1 MASATANDPGR
12 RTRWRFAFAVI
23 VLAFLL
29 ACFFSTPLSKYGTH
43 SYSAADLSQDYSLT
57 QVERGH
63 VPGNRLLSDP
73 VTEMVPWLL
82 FNRDEL
88 RAGRVPLWDD
98 RNAAGQP
105 HLANYQSAVFS
116 PFSVPFYLLDLKPAL
131 LVSAFLKLG
140 ALGLFTFLFLDLLG
154 LGSLACLIGAAAFT
168 FSGHNVLLLA
178 YPHAAAVSALP
189 AGLYFAELAL
199 RRGEN
204 GRGVLGACLG
214 LALTLTVGVLCGQ
227 PEPFYFSVL
236 LVALWIAT
244 RLVGIAW
251 REWLDCGSA
260 RGALWLAA
268 RLLGSALIGVAMGAP
283 QILPFL
289 EYLKNSTVLVL
300 RSFDQTPLDP
310 ITWTLYAFPDLFGNP
325 SRLYHLNYAL
335 PPPNYESANTCY
347 IGASAMLVAASAIFF
362 VRRLRVAR
370 FFVCVAILW
379 FFYAYDIFGVGRF
392 LGGLPTLDL
401 APLNRSQPIGLFAMS
416 ACAAIAVHAIA
427 TSNARAR
434 WRAALG
440 TFLCGGFALWFTIVF
455 DSRRLSGAWPLF
467 NKLRHSGY
475 AKGMP
480 PGSDAYIP
488 EHMKF
493 IVLSF
498 AAGLVALVLLWVVRS
513 KWMQPIL
520 QLVILAAVFLQSGWP
535 MRDYNPTAEDKF
547 VYPETASIQELK
559 RIAKAEPVVILGS
572 DTLPPHTNSIYGIN
586 SLSSYDAMWIRKYDE
601 LYRESFGLGGG
612 NWRLVLQT
620 KSKWIRQFGARFVA
634 SPGNWVRVD
643 SLCDNVLIS
652 GDDLYT
658 TSEIL
663 PGGDVVQ
670 TILGQRERLQGIAF
684 QFAIPKQAV
693 HCTLVMKLEDMITG
707 SVVATKSVKTDGW
720 VNDRFGRHEELFD
733 FEPLPDARYRPLRV
747 TISSPDA
754 SPGNAVAMFGREDYW
769 YWNEF
774 VMLEQPIHEVVWNLE
789 PSPRRPGHRPHGKLT
804 VAGKALQGGL
814 LMDQTYELEHWQTLA
829 QIPGFTIAA
838 LENPVA
844 RYSTV
849 SRGIATRRIEDDFKL
864 VHEGN
869 LDPHHVVVLSLPGK
883 SAIDSSRGRAEIEEP
898 AVEVLRDEPDHALL
912 QVTRESPGYMV
923 LRRALYPGWEA
934 RVNGKRVPLFR
945 ADYAFCAVELEAGT
959 SKVDFVYRPASFRL
973 GLWIAALAPLLGGL
987 LLFATRKFGR
997 IVSHAN

>member
-1 MASATANDPGR
+1 MASLAENAQGR
-12 RTRWRFAFAVI
+12 RTRWRFALAVLVI
-23 VLAFLL
+23 AFLL
-29 ACFFSTPLSKYGTH
+29 ACFFSTPLKKYATH

-140 ALGLFTFLFLDLLG
+140 VLGLFTFLFLDLLG
-154 LGSLACLIGAAAFT
+154 LGSLACLIGATAFT

-214 LALTLTVGVLCGQ
+214 LALTLTIGVLCGQ

-244 RLVGIAW
+244 RLAGIAW
-251 REWLDCGSA
+251 REWLDRGSA
-260 RGALWLAA
+260 RGALWLAV
-268 RLLGSALIGVAMGAP
+268 RILLSALIGVALGAP
-283 QILPFL
+283 QIMPFL
-289 EYLKNSTVLVL
+289 EYLRNSTILVW
-300 RSFDQTPLDP
+300 RSSDQTPLNP
-310 ITWTLYAFPDLFGNP
+310 FTWLLYAFPDLFGNP
-325 SRLYHLNYAL
+325 ARLYHLNYAL
-335 PPPNYESANTCY
+335 PPPNFESANTCY
-347 IGASAMLVAASAIFF
+347 LGACAMVVAASAALF
-362 VRRLRVAR
+362 VKHVRAAR
-370 FFVCVAILW
+370 FFVAAALLW
-379 FFYAYDIFGVGRF
+379 FFYAYDFFGVGRL
-392 LGGLPTLDL
+392 LGNIPTLDL

-416 ACAAIAVHAIA
+416 ACAAIATHAIA
-427 TSNARAR
+427 TEAVNAR
-434 WRAALG
+434 WKGALV
-440 TFLCGGFALWFTIVF
+440 TLLVGGGAMWFTTVKTWSF
-455 DSRRLSGAWPLF
+455 FSMLRRSA
-467 NKLRHSGY
+467 Y

-480 PGSDAYIP
+480 PGSDAYFP
-488 EHMKF
+488 EHMQF
-493 IVLSF
+493 IVVSF
-498 AAGLVALVLLWVVRS
+498 AVGLAALVALWWTRS
-513 KWMQPIL
+513 KWPQTLLQFAIL
-520 QLVILAAVFLQSGWP
+520 GVVFLQSGWV

-547 VYPETASIQELK
+547 VYPTTASIQELK
-559 RIAKAEPVVILGS
+559 RIAKDEPVVILGS
-572 DTLPPHTNSIYGIN
+572 DTLPPHTNSVYGIT

-620 KSKWIRQFGARFVA
+620 KAKWIRRFGARFVA

-663 PGGDVVQ
+663 PGGEVVQ
-670 TILGQRERLQGIAF
+670 TIEGHRERLQGIAF
-684 QFAIPKQAV
+684 QFAIPPRPV
-693 HCTLVMKLEDMITG
+693 HCTLELKLEDIISG

-733 FEPLPDARYRPLRV
+733 FEPLIDARFRPLRV

-754 SPGNAVAMFGREDYW
+754 SPGNAVAMFGRKDYW
-769 YWNEF
+769 YWNAF
-774 VMLEQPIHEVVWNLE
+774 VRLKQPIHEVIWNIE
-789 PSPRRPGHRPHGKLT
+789 PSPRRPGHRPHGRLS

-814 LMDQTYELEHWQTLA
+814 LMDQAYDLEHWQKLA

-838 LENPVA
+838 LVDHVA
-844 RYSTV
+844 RYTTV

-883 SAIDSSRGRAEIEEP
+883 SAIDSARGRGEIQEP
-898 AVEVLRDEPDHALL
+898 AVEVLRDDPDHALL
-912 QVTRESPGYMV
+912 QVTRETPGYMV
-923 LRRALYPGWEA
+923 LRRVFFPGWEA
-934 RVNGKRVPLFR
+934 RVNGKRVPLLR
-945 ADYAFCAVELEAGT
+945 ADYAFCAVELDAGT
-959 SKVDFVYRPASFRL
+959 SIVDFVYSPASFRI

-987 LLFATRKFGR
+987 LLFATRRRGR
-997 IVSHAN
+997 IVRHAAC